1 LCDANKSPATLDSI
15 PSLGEQEV
23 AWTAR
28 RALLLASLLVNRR
41 VETLLRTAL
50 DTVQGSALKPVTA
63 LPPALRRRLAGAPIQ
78 IDGNVLDPDLQL
90 LLRLEGLLPSA
101 TKQSVATARANL
113 VTMTKLVAGH
123 PRELLRVTELT
134 VRGADGQ
141 LGARLYVPR
150 AAPSLGGGL
159 LVFFHGGGWVVGDL
173 NSHDAYCRTLADEA
187 GIRVLSVDYRLAPEA
202 EAPVAAEDAIAAF
215 NWAMEHAEDLG
226 ADPAYVGV
234 GGDSAGG
241 NLAAVVAQQCVRRN
255 LPAPAHQI
263 LIYPALDL
271 TSRRPSRDLF
281 GEGFFLTEADILW
294 YQDHYTPD
302 PAIRSSPLVSPLL
315 TEDLTGLAPAH
326 VVTAGFDPLR
336 DEGNEY
342 ATRLT
347 DSGVP
352 TTHLC
357 EPAMVHGF
365 ANILALPGETQSA
378 RQRLSTAIRQALNP
392 TA

>member
-1 LCDANKSPATLDSI
+1 M
-15 PSLGEQEV
+15 
-23 AWTAR
+23 
-28 RALLLASLLVNRR
+28 LLASCLVNRR
-41 VETLLRTAL
+41 VDTLLRTAL

-63 LPPALRRRLAGAPIQ
+63 LPPALRRRLAGTPIQ
-78 IDGNVLDPDLQL
+78 IDGLVLDPDLQL
-90 LLRLEGLLPSA
+90 LMRIEGFLPGA

-113 VTMTKLVAGH
+113 LTMSKLVAGH
-123 PRELLRVTELT
+123 HRELLRVTELT

-150 AAPSLGGGL
+150 SAPSSGAGL

-173 NSHDAYCRTLADEA
+173 DSHDAYCRSLADEA

-215 NWAMEHAEDLG
+215 SWALEHAEDLG
-226 ADPAYVGV
+226 ADPAFVGV

-263 LIYPALDL
+263 LIYPSLDL
-271 TSRRPSRDLF
+271 SGRRPSRDLF
-281 GEGFFLTEADILW
+281 AEGFFLTEADIAW
-294 YQDHYTPD
+294 YLDHYTPNPALRTD
-302 PAIRSSPLVSPLL
+302 PLISPLL
-315 TEDLTGLAPAH
+315 AEDLTGLAPAH

-342 ATRLT
+342 ATLLAAA
-347 DSGVP
+347 GVP

-357 EPAMVHGF
+357 EPAMIHGF
-365 ANILALPGETQSA
+365 ASILALPGETNAA
-378 RQRLSTAIRQALNP
+378 RLRLSATIRAALNP
-392 TA
+392 HN